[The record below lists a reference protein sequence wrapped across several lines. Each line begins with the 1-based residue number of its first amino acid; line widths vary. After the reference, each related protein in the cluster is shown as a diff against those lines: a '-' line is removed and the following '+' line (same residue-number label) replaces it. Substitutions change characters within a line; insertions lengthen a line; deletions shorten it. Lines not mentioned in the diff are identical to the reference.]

1 MGQTHLAITRG
12 AVWIPSPSDFWS
24 DSKSRRINKSQRC
37 FQVST
42 APHHLPAAR
51 HARSPPK
58 LQLPRHS
65 TSAKTRILPPPSSLA
80 PSSRRVL
87 RHARLVRKTARA
99 SMHPFSVLTLGI
111 FVAGYITARW
121 DLVTRLCELAIF
133 AWEYGVV
140 VSRPLEPC
148 STPSSRTGNSLLTVG
163 IPADSRR
170 ESLPRAHP
178 CVSPHIHPCGT
189 SCDPGS

>member
-58 LQLPRHS
+58 LQLPRHQRQPKRAS
-65 TSAKTRILPPPSSLA
+65 SPPPSSLA

-163 IPADSRR
+163 IRADSRR